1 MTFNTI
7 NPATGEPVWW
17 MKIVLTLVFYG
28 VIAAVVWSAFT
39 FGGMN
44 TAAAILVPI
53 VGLIWLGEIIWG
65 L

>member
-1 MTFNTI
+1 MANTI

-17 MKIVLTLVFYG
+17 MKIILATAFYG
-28 VIAAVVWSAFT
+28 TIAAVVWSAFT

-53 VGLIWLGEIIWG
+53 VAVIALGEAIWG